1 MGVFTS
7 VDYSKALKT
16 FRKSADMTQEDL
28 AHELNMTQ
36 SHVSKYEQGRKIID
50 LETFMR
56 WVQVTNSEAQAA
68 IILFGADIFAQA
80 TQVLSLVPAF
90 IRFSFF
96 I

>member
-7 VDYSKALKT
+7 VDYSKALKN

-80 TQVLSLVPAF
+80 AQAISLIPAF
-90 IRFSFF
+90 INFSLF